1 MKLAGALDLIELGF
15 DARDPLLDH
24 APVGFDL
31 RFARPAEEAEAA
43 ALALKMRPR
52 PHQPALLI
60 GQMRQFDLQR
70 PFPRARPPAE
80 DFEDQSRSI
89 DNFCAPRLFKIALL
103 HRRDRAIH
111 DDDRSRQ
118 AFHHSGNLIDLAFA
132 DIGCRTNVVERDKP
146 RLHDCEIN
154 RARKTDGLLEAR
166 FGRTRARLR
175 AWRFGAAMP

>member
-1 MKLAGALDLIELGF
+1 MGSSKVLWATLIL
-15 DARDPLLDH
+15 
-24 APVGFDL
+24 V
-31 RFARPAEEAEAA
+31 A
-43 ALALKMRPR
+43 ALALKVSPR

-80 DFEDQSRSI
+80 DFKDQPRSI
-89 DNFCAPRLFKIALL
+89 DNLCAPGLFKIALL
-103 HRRDRAIH
+103 HGRDRAIH

-132 DIGCRTNVVERDKP
+132 DVGCRTDVAERDKP

-154 RARKTDGLLEAR
+154 RASETDGLLEAC
-166 FGRTRARLR
+166 FGCTRACLR
-175 AWRFGAAMP
+175 ADVSAWRRFNPRFNDDCTAGLAARRYRA